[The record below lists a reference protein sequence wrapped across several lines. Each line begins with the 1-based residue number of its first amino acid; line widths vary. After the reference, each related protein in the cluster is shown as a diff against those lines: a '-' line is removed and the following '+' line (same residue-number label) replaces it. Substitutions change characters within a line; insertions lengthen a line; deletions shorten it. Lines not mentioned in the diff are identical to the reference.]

1 MPPRK
6 KKKSGEGAVGL
17 KPRLTYLMCDG
28 YSIVCVHKECALFA
42 LMRLPK
48 KAKAKHF
55 EAKAKFEQ
63 AGWRL
68 LGRMAGRSWNH

>member
-1 MPPRK
+1 
-6 KKKSGEGAVGL
+6 
-17 KPRLTYLMCDG
+17 MCDG